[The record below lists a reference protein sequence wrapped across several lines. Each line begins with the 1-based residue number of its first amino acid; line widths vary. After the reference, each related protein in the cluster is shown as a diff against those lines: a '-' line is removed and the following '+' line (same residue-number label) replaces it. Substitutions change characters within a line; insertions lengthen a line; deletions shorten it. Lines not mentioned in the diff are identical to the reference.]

1 MTVELVIGKN
11 RAHAGGASK
20 MKVQISD
27 IERELKTIASELM
40 VQYDEFI
47 KSPEFQE
54 LQRQEE
60 PIDVDAL
67 GDYELDEYD
76 YEMIDAMDMEGDQE
90 GMAGSGSAP
99 TFPDIVLPA
108 NEDKDVVCDEKPSKD
123 VSECAWASLCEQ
135 DTTFLLRL
143 TETLGIYTEGES
155 QTVKDVI
162 AELSNDKE
170 DPYWK
175 ILDSIN
181 TLVEEKG
188 IAAYIL
194 PLLTQYVGS
203 SRCRGR

>member
-11 RAHAGGASK
+11 KAHAGASSK

-54 LQRQEE
+54 LQKQEE

-76 YEMIDAMDMEGDQE
+76 YEMIDAMETEG
-90 GMAGSGSAP
+90 GAP

-108 NEDKDVVCDEKPSKD
+108 NEDKGAICDEKPSQD
-123 VSECAWASLCEQ
+123 VSECAWACLCEQ

-170 DPYWK
+170 DPYWR
-175 ILDSIN
+175 IMDSVN

-203 SRCRGR
+203 SRCRGQ

>member
-11 RAHAGGASK
+11 RSHGGASGK

-76 YEMIDAMDMEGDQE
+76 YEMIDAMETECDQE
-90 GMAGSGSAP
+90 GMVGSGGAP
-99 TFPDIVLPA
+99 TFPDVVLPA
-108 NEDKDVVCDEKPSKD
+108 NEDKDVVCEEKPSED

-170 DPYWK
+170 DPYWR
-175 ILDSIN
+175 IMDSVN

-203 SRCRGR
+203 SRARGR

>member
-54 LQRQEE
+54 LQKQEE

-76 YEMIDAMDMEGDQE
+76 YEMIDAMETEG
-90 GMAGSGSAP
+90 GAP
-99 TFPDIVLPA
+99 TFPDIVLPE
-108 NEDKDVVCDEKPSKD
+108 NEDEDKDVVCDGKPSKD
-123 VSECAWASLCEQ
+123 VSECVWASLCEQ

-170 DPYWK
+170 DPYWR
-175 ILDSIN
+175 IMDSVN

>member
-11 RAHAGGASK
+11 RSHGGASGK

-54 LQRQEE
+54 LQKQEE

-76 YEMIDAMDMEGDQE
+76 YEMIDAMETECDQE
-90 GMAGSGSAP
+90 GMVGSGGAP
-99 TFPDIVLPA
+99 TFPDVVLPA
-108 NEDKDVVCDEKPSKD
+108 NEDKDVVCEEKPSED

-170 DPYWK
+170 DPYWR
-175 ILDSIN
+175 IMDSVN

-203 SRCRGR
+203 SRARGR

>member
-11 RAHAGGASK
+11 RSHGGASGK

-54 LQRQEE
+54 LQKQEE

-76 YEMIDAMDMEGDQE
+76 YEMIDAVETECDQG
-90 GMAGSGSAP
+90 GMVGSGGAP
-99 TFPDIVLPA
+99 TFPDVVLPA
-108 NEDKDVVCDEKPSKD
+108 NEDKDVVCEEKPSED

-170 DPYWK
+170 DPYWR
-175 ILDSIN
+175 IMDSVN

-203 SRCRGR
+203 SRARGR

>member
-1 MTVELVIGKN
+1 MTVELVIRKN
-11 RAHAGGASK
+11 RAHAGASK

-76 YEMIDAMDMEGDQE
+76 YEMIDAMDNVEGDQE
-90 GMAGSGSAP
+90 GMVEKGSGP
-99 TFPDIVLPA
+99 TFPDIVLSA
-108 NEDKDVVCDEKPSKD
+108 NEDKVTVCDEKPSGD
-123 VSECAWASLCEQ
+123 ISDCAWASLCEQ

-143 TETLGIYTEGES
+143 TETLGIYTEGEC

-203 SRCRGR
+203 SRARGR